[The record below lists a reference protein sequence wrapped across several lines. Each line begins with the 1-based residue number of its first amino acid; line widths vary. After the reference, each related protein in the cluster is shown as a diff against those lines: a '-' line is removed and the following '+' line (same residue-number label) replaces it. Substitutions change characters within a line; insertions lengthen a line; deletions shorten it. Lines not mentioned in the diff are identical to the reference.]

1 MNMQR
6 VTITGSAVVE
16 VRPERFPIGDRIAT
30 LAIVTITDEFG
41 AIELAGGYATLT
53 LLAERIAAAL
63 DDDMPQA
70 DREYLGL
77 FGEDGCATCADVSC
91 PCRDGAA

>member
-1 MNMQR
+1 MQR
-6 VTITGSAVVE
+6 VTLTGSAVVE

-30 LAIVTITDEFG
+30 LAVVTITDEFG
-41 AIELAGGYATLT
+41 AIEMAGNFATLT

-63 DDDMPQA
+63 DDDMPET
-70 DREYLGL
+70 DRQYLELLG
-77 FGEDGCATCADVSC
+77 GDDCATCADIGC